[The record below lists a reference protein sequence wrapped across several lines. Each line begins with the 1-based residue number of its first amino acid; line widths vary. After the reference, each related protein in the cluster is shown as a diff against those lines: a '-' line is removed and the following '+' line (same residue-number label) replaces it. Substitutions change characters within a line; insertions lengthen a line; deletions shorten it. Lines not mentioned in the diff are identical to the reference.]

1 MYKGEEMRAQPGQL
15 FSLQGRMM
23 LFVVLL
29 TELPTNYEEMG
40 GTENWA
46 P

>member
-15 FSLQGRMM
+15 FSLQGRRM